1 MSANE
6 NEKEQAPAAS
16 TAPKSERGFIEG
28 EHVVLRPVLEADF
41 GELAPLLAANPYAEK
56 QLPWTQ
62 QRLKQRYEDKDEP
75 GLWGKRER
83 YYVIVRKTGGVA
95 GFLMQNGEDRDSSWC
110 RMYVDEAAAD
120 RDVLGREALSGY
132 LAYMRRWKD
141 PGRITFDVLSLE
153 EEAIS
158 WLEATGFEHEVT
170 IERAALYR
178 GRPETLKVYAWLSE
192 RVKANLADDGPV
204 AGEEV

>member
-1 MSANE
+1 
-6 NEKEQAPAAS
+6 
-16 TAPKSERGFIEG
+16 
-28 EHVVLRPVLEADF
+28 
-41 GELAPLLAANPYAEK
+41 
-56 QLPWTQ
+56 
-62 QRLKQRYEDKDEP
+62 
-75 GLWGKRER
+75 
-83 YYVIVRKTGGVA
+83 
-95 GFLMQNGEDRDSSWC
+95 
-110 RMYVDEAAAD
+110 
-120 RDVLGREALSGY
+120 VLGREALSGY
-132 LAYMRRWKD
+132 IAYMRRWKD

-158 WLEATGFEHEVT
+158 WLEAAGFEHEVT